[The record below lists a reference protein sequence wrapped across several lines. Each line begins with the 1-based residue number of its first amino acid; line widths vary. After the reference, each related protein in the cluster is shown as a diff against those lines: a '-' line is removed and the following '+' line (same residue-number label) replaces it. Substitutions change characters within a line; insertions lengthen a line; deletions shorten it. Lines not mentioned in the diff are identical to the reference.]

1 VSVNCICIFRPG
13 RTRRSQQVEVD
24 QTVDDAADKDTKD
37 ETFIFI
43 TWLVLGQRQRGE
55 SYWVVQ
61 VFPLSRLGRQG
72 ISTNNLLFVVPFYEP
87 SLLET
92 GYFILRF

>member
-1 VSVNCICIFRPG
+1 MKHSFSDEKIGETIIDDL
-13 RTRRSQQVEVD
+13 SSL
-24 QTVDDAADKDTKD
+24 QTD
-37 ETFIFI
+37 I
-43 TWLVLGQRQRGE
+43 TWLVLGQKRQRGE